1 MVRTMVYLP
10 ESLHKSLRHLAI
22 ERDTSL
28 TGLIREG
35 VEALYHEDL
44 EDLKI
49 GQRRLRAHL
58 AHPERAVSYSSYRSR
73 RRRRAA

>member
-10 ESLHKSLRHLAI
+10 ESLHRNLRHLAI

-44 EDLKI
+44 EDIRIAQKRLKT
-49 GQRRLRAHL
+49 HL
-58 AHPERAVSYSSYRSR
+58 AHPGQAVSYLDYRHR
-73 RRRRAA
+73 RRRVA